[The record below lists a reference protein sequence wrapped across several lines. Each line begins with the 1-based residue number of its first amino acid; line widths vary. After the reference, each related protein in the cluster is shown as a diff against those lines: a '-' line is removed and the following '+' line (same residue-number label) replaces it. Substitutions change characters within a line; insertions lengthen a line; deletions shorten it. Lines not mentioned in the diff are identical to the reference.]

1 MTQLPFRQRPTSP
14 DCAIRAHAV
23 VEARRSEID
32 ALRDAAVPGAP
43 TLPARFL
50 RHCDEHTVVAVRAVL
65 AALATIPEPPALDR
79 CGVVAAPCQAGRI
92 LAARSLAQL
101 RTGGAVTVS
110 PHIVPQCSLH
120 SLAGAVSVALGMH
133 GPHLGVGGGPDALA
147 EGLFAAMTLFRGGAA
162 AGCDAIWLVASEWD
176 AEPTLAADG
185 TPIGDPLC
193 RGLALLLVPETAGH
207 ADRLSLTL
215 VPRSEAT
222 EPVATVSLAGF
233 ARAVEICAAGSALT
247 AWGLTCPWGAE
258 IRLAARDVAATER
271 RSELHRRREAA

>member
-1 MTQLPFRQRPTSP
+1 MTQLPFRQRPTAP
-14 DCAIRAHAV
+14 DCAVIAHAS
-23 VEARRSEID
+23 VEAHRSAID
-32 ALRDAAVPGAP
+32 PLRDAAVPAGAP
-43 TLPARFL
+43 QLPARFL

-65 AALATIPEPPALDR
+65 AALASVPEPPALDR

-92 LAARSLAQL
+92 MAARSLSQL

-133 GPHLGVGGGPDALA
+133 GPHLGIGGGPDALA

-176 AEPTLAADG
+176 AEPELDAAG
-185 TPIGDPLC
+185 SPLGDPLC
-193 RGLALLLVPETAGH
+193 RGVALLLAPRSAGH

-215 VPRSEAT
+215 VPRAEAG
-222 EPVATVSLAGF
+222 EPVSAQSLAGF
-233 ARAVEICAAGSALT
+233 ARAVEMCAEGAALT
-247 AWGLTCPWGAE
+247 SWGVTCPWGAE
-258 IRLAARDVAATER
+258 IRLTAGAVMSDHRP
-271 RSELHRRREAA
+271 ELQRRREAA